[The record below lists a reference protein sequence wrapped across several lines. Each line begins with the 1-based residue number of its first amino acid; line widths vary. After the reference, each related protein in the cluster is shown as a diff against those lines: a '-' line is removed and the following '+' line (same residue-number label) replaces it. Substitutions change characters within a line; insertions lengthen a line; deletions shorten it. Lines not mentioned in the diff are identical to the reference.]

1 MPAAPVG
8 ALLQKQPAEAQACQ
22 TIGLIFEGGGI
33 ILMSNAGIIGID
45 VGGTNFRIGTIATD
59 GTVQQFRKIP
69 VREVFRSAGPL
80 EDLCTFLHRYISEG
94 RIEITAISI
103 GFPATIDRDR
113 KRVLQ
118 APNLPYMENLPVVE
132 YLTRELGIPVFI
144 ERDVTL
150 VLYYDM
156 IAYDIPRRG
165 IISGFYFGTG
175 VGNAIFLDGS
185 PLIGK
190 NGTAGELGHI
200 PVDGST
206 LTCGC
211 GNVGCMENLAG
222 GKYLRSLTETVYP
235 DTPIGE
241 LFTQHSSEPPLIRYV
256 DRMAQAVATEINI
269 LDPDYVLIGGGVL
282 AMKDFPRRTLEE
294 MLLKRVRKPYP
305 AENLQ
310 LLFPEDRPEKGVVGA
325 AYFAMDLMKQTP
337 PETEGIRIG

>member
-1 MPAAPVG
+1 M
-8 ALLQKQPAEAQACQ
+8 
-22 TIGLIFEGGGI
+22 IGLDI
-33 ILMSNAGIIGID
+33 
-45 VGGTNFRIGTIATD
+45 GGTNFRVGAVGPEGD
-59 GTVQQFRKIP
+59 VQQFRKIS
-69 VREVFRSAGPL
+69 VHDVFQSADPL
-80 EDLCTFLHRYISEG
+80 ADLLSFLRQYIPSTPAGQE
-94 RIEITAISI
+94 AICI

-241 LFTQHSSEPPLIRYV
+241 LFTRHSSEPPLIRYV

>member
-22 TIGLIFEGGGI
+22 TIGLIFEGGI

-165 IISGFYFGTG
+165 IISGFYFD
-175 VGNAIFLDGS
+175 NFIFEFFLS
-185 PLIGK
+185 
-190 NGTAGELGHI
+190 
-200 PVDGST
+200 
-206 LTCGC
+206 
-211 GNVGCMENLAG
+211 
-222 GKYLRSLTETVYP
+222 
-235 DTPIGE
+235 
-241 LFTQHSSEPPLIRYV
+241 
-256 DRMAQAVATEINI
+256 
-269 LDPDYVLIGGGVL
+269 
-282 AMKDFPRRTLEE
+282 
-294 MLLKRVRKPYP
+294 
-305 AENLQ
+305 
-310 LLFPEDRPEKGVVGA
+310 
-325 AYFAMDLMKQTP
+325 FA
-337 PETEGIRIG
+337 

>member
-1 MPAAPVG
+1 MP
-8 ALLQKQPAEAQACQ
+8 
-22 TIGLIFEGGGI
+22 
-33 ILMSNAGIIGID
+33 S
-45 VGGTNFRIGTIATD
+45 
-59 GTVQQFRKIP
+59 
-69 VREVFRSAGPL
+69 
-80 EDLCTFLHRYISEG
+80 
-94 RIEITAISI
+94 
-103 GFPATIDRDR
+103 
-113 KRVLQ
+113 
-118 APNLPYMENLPVVE
+118 
-132 YLTRELGIPVFI
+132 
-144 ERDVTL
+144 
-150 VLYYDM
+150 
-156 IAYDIPRRG
+156 
-165 IISGFYFGTG
+165 
-175 VGNAIFLDGS
+175 
-185 PLIGK
+185 
-190 NGTAGELGHI
+190 AGELGHI

-206 LTCGC
+206 LICGC
-211 GNVGCMENLAG
+211 GNIGCMENLAG

-241 LFTQHSSEPPLIRYV
+241 LFTRHSSEPPLIRYV